1 MAAKPVK
8 RGFMHTVAVAADLVT
23 SSAKSLGK
31 LLLLSI
37 LSSVV
42 AQSSSGQSNRDSK
55 SVTFETPSI
64 TNAVRQNSDSSTRSQ
79 LFDIIE
85 VTSVKVVVPEGILVN
100 DPEVSNSN
108 DDTSRTAPA
117 GSYPIV
123 VGGQREWQ

>member
-85 VTSVKVVVPEGILVN
+85 VTSVKVVVPEGIVN